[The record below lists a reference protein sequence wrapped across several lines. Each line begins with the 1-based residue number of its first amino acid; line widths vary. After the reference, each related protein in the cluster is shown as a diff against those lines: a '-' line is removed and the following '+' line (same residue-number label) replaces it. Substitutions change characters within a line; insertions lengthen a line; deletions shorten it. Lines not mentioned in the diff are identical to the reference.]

1 MEKQDNNKLSIC
13 VLILITSPKLAEKA
27 TKLFHNAAVPLHYA
41 LSAVGTASSDMMD
54 ILGLGSIDKTML
66 ISILPKNMTDNI
78 MRKLKKE
85 LKIGTVNSGI
95 AFTVSL
101 SGANKFIVRMLEQ
114 YAESTENISQQK
126 EVTTVSDI
134 KSVMIAAVVNQGY
147 SDEVMNAAKSA
158 GAVGGTVLHS
168 RRIGD
173 EKVMKSWGFGVQEE
187 KEIVL
192 IVTNIQNKLK
202 IMQSISEK
210 CGIRTDAKGTVL
222 SLPIDTVIGLG
233 DEE

>member
-1 MEKQDNNKLSIC
+1 MDKQDNKKIPLC
-13 VLILITSPKLAEKA
+13 VLILITSPKLSEKA
-27 TKLFHNAAVPLHYA
+27 TKLFHNAALPLHYA

-66 ISILPKNMTDNI
+66 ISILPKNMTDEF

-95 AFTVSL
+95 AFTISL
-101 SGANKFIVRMLEQ
+101 SGANKFIVRMFEQ
-114 YAESTENISQQK
+114 YSENTENISGQK
-126 EVTTVSDI
+126 EATSVSDI

-222 SLPIDTVIGLG
+222 SLPIDTVIGLS

>member
-1 MEKQDNNKLSIC
+1 MNEQENKKNSLS
-13 VLILITSPKLAEKA
+13 LLMLITSPKLAEKA

-54 ILGLGSIDKTML
+54 ILGLGSIDKIML
-66 ISILPKNMTDNI
+66 IAILPKSMTAEI

-101 SGANKFIVRMLEQ
+101 SGANKFIVRMFEQ
-114 YAESTENISQQK
+114 YAENNENITENK
-126 EVTTVSDI
+126 EETAVSDI
-134 KSVMIAAVVNQGY
+134 KNVMIAAVVNQGY
-147 SDEVMNAAKSA
+147 SDEVMDSAKSA

-192 IVTNIQNKLK
+192 IVTNAQNKLK
-202 IMQSISEK
+202 IMQAISEK

-222 SLPIDTVIGLG
+222 SLPLDTVIGLN
-233 DEE
+233 EET